1 MGRHELKTWKG
12 HDFRENLYV
21 FSLKISMKMLQVVSM
36 LSSNRKYRTTILS
49 HNITLTSHNENKDEH
64 THRCI

>member
-1 MGRHELKTWKG
+1 
-12 HDFRENLYV
+12 
-21 FSLKISMKMLQVVSM
+21 MLQVVSM

-64 THRCI
+64 THRCIEATVRIISPSHAHIVMANP